1 MKDGGITKDGVKEK
15 LIRLIV
21 KDSLESGKHSKGET
35 E

>member
-1 MKDGGITKDGVKEK
+1 MKDGGATKDGVKEK

-21 KDSLESGKHSKGET
+21 KDSLESVHSKGET